1 MAMNRSHPLAG
12 RSRSQRNGSAILT
25 VMFVIMVMMIV
36 AGSLH
41 AFSSAMPRRV
51 RLMTD
56 AIRAKAIAEA
66 GINRGYSM
74 LREDYAGNLSAFPL
88 SDAAFAGGGYHV
100 RLVNLSTN
108 RVRLVSDG
116 HFGAAD
122 ALVGI
127 DARNAAIYDPGSRD
141 APLSPFAYAIFANGN
156 FFINGTP
163 EYARG
168 FWFTNN
174 DFILTG
180 HYTNVEALI
189 FARNAETIPERVRG
203 NWSERPFP
211 QLTDPEFAE
220 YVEDMRAQGLM
231 TEFNGNTQFPRDA
244 TYNGIV
250 VVRGDIVFNGQG
262 TRVVNGMLYVTGNAT
277 FNGSSSITVN
287 GAFIVGGNLDF
298 NGESFNK
305 SKFTY
310 SDTHLPPIDPP
321 PEDHVVIDAW
331 WD

>member
-1 MAMNRSHPLAG
+1 MNRRHPSAKRL
-12 RSRSQRNGSAILT
+12 RTQRNGGAILT

-51 RLMTD
+51 RLVTD

-66 GINRGYSM
+66 GINRGYSL
-74 LREDYAGNLSAFPL
+74 LRDDYSGNLSAFPL
-88 SDAAFAGGGYHV
+88 TDPAFSGGQYHV
-100 RLVNLSTN
+100 RLITLSTN

-116 HFGAAD
+116 QFGMAD
-122 ALVGI
+122 AMVGI
-127 DARNAAIYDPGSRD
+127 DARNAAIYDPDSRD
-141 APLSPFAYAIFANGN
+141 APWSPFMYAIFANGN

-174 DFILTG
+174 DFVLTG
-180 HYTNVEALI
+180 HYSNVEALI

-203 NWSERPFP
+203 NWAERPFP
-211 QLTDPEFAE
+211 QLTDPGFAE
-220 YVEDMRAQGLM
+220 YIEDMRAQGLL
-231 TEFNGNTQFPRDA
+231 TEFNGNTIFPRNA
-244 TYNGIV
+244 TYDGIV
-250 VVRGDIVFNGQG
+250 VVRGDLIFNGQG

-277 FNGSSSITVN
+277 FNGSSSITVH
-287 GAFIVGGNLDF
+287 GSFVVGGNLDF

-305 SKFTY
+305 SKFQYTE
-310 SDTHLPPIDPP
+310 THLPPIEYA
-321 PEDHVVIDAW
+321 PEDRVVIDAW